1 MVCSGDAQFEIL
13 EFWSTEKMMALSI
26 FDAKPRSLLLC
37 DILLLRTPH
46 W

>member
-26 FDAKPRSLLLC
+26 FDAKLKSSLLC
-37 DILLLRTPH
+37 DVLLLGTPH